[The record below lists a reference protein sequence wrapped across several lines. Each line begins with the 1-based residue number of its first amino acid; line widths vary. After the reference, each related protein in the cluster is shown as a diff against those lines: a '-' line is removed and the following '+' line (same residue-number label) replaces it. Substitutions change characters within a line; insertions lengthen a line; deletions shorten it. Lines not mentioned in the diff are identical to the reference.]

1 MEDSRTRKSIKNVF
15 FGFGTQIIVL
25 IINFLSRTIF
35 IRYLGAEML
44 GISSLYTNILT
55 LLSMAELG
63 FGNAIIYSMYKPIKE
78 NDEEKISALLNYYK
92 RIYSNIIIVISA
104 VGCLLIPFLPK
115 IVNADLG
122 INDLIKYYLLF
133 LVNTICSYVFAYKSS
148 IINAQQKI
156 YINKLINLIVI
167 VIQFIVQTAV
177 IIITKNYVLFLII
190 QILCTL
196 LNNILCT
203 AVANKMYPYIK
214 KKSVLDIEEKNK
226 IKQNVSSIFLYKV
239 SGTILNNT
247 DNIFISLLV
256 STIAVGYYSNYY
268 MIISALT
275 NIIYIFF
282 NAITASVGNLM
293 TEKDEKK
300 QEAVF
305 MQLNYICFII
315 TGICVLELFGLMSD
329 FIYLWVGKEFIL
341 ETNIVYIII
350 INFYIYTMQN
360 TVWAFRDTS
369 GLFKDAKN
377 DTIILTISNII
388 LSYILGKIFGLF
400 GILLATAISRLF
412 ITSWHQ
418 PYMLY
423 VKIFKKTMKEFACK
437 QIYYILIIAICI
449 IPVILINNI
458 FENIS
463 IKTLILKG
471 LLILISTSIIFLLFT
486 FKTKEFKECI
496 LKLKNIKH

>member
-1 MEDSRTRKSIKNVF
+1 MEDSRTKKSIKNVF
-15 FGFGTQIIVL
+15 FGFGTQIIIL
-25 IINFLSRTIF
+25 IINFFSRTIF

-63 FGNAIIYSMYKPIKE
+63 FGNAIIYSMYKPVKE

-92 RIYSNIIIVISA
+92 KIYLNIIIIISV
-104 VGCLLIPFLPK
+104 VGCLIIPFLSK
-115 IVNADLG
+115 IVNSDLA

-156 YINKLINLIVI
+156 YISKLINLIVI
-167 VIQFIVQTAV
+167 FIQFVIQTV
-177 IIITKNYVLFLII
+177 IIILTKNYVLFLII

-214 KKSVLDIEEKNK
+214 QRSQLDIIEKNK

-300 QEAVF
+300 QESVF

-315 TGICVLELFGLMSD
+315 TGICVLELLGLMND
-329 FIYLWVGKEFIL
+329 FIYLWVGAEFIL
-341 ETNIVYIII
+341 EINVVYIII
-350 INFYIYTMQN
+350 ANFYIYTMQN

-388 LSYILGKIFGLF
+388 LSYIFGKMFGLF

-423 VKIFKKTMKEFACK
+423 VKIFKKTMKEFLCK
-437 QIYYILIIAICI
+437 QIYYILLIGICI

-463 IKTLILKG
+463 IKILILKG
-471 LLILISTSIIFLLFT
+471 LLILVSTSIIFLLFT
-486 FKTKEFKECI
+486 FKTKEFKECL